1 MTAVIGRRRFLQY
14 SAAVGAAASAVGTT
28 GIACTVD
35 PPVEVATTSDDD
47 RWNEATIDELQR
59 AMERGETTAS
69 QLVDDS
75 LHRIER
81 LDWSGPRLNSIIE
94 VNPEAEDIARTLD
107 WERAEGHVRGPLH
120 GIPILLKDC
129 IATADRM
136 QTTAGSLALVGST
149 VPRDAGVVTK
159 LRDAG
164 AIVLGKAN
172 MSEWNAFRGWPTRGG
187 WSARAGIGLNPYAL
201 PYSTGDS
208 SSGSAAAVAAN
219 LAVGSVGLETYGS
232 IVMPA
237 SLCGVV
243 GLRPTMGL
251 ISRSGTVPIST
262 VRDTTGPI
270 ARTVADLAI
279 MLGAMAGPDPLD
291 PVTRRSEG
299 RLPRDHRAVLD
310 PNGLRGAR
318 IGIWR
323 SNHVWKDEGVAGV
336 VEPLVGV
343 LEELGAT
350 VFDPVDLP
358 GWKDATSWHTSVM
371 SGGFRDDVDAYLRE
385 LSGTGIRSLA
395 DVVAFNEEHADQELQ
410 WLNQGLLE
418 GALDTPP
425 PSDPASDWMKSR
437 RISAR
442 LGRAAFA
449 GAMDEHRLD
458 AVFCPTFVTPWA
470 IDLLNGDDPSTG
482 NGAAGPSNAAGYPH
496 ITLPAGF
503 VGELPGG
510 VSFMGRAWDEPKL
523 LRYAFAL
530 EQAVQA
536 RRAPKF
542 LTDYG
547 TTDFVDRAAQW
558 SPSEVGS

>member
-14 SAAVGAAASAVGTT
+14 SAAVGATATAVGAT
-28 GIACTVD
+28 GTACTAD
-35 PPVEVATTSDDD
+35 APVEVATTSDDD

-69 QLVDDS
+69 QLVDDF
-75 LHRIER
+75 LDRIER
-81 LDWSGPRLNSIIE
+81 LDWSGPRLNSVIE
-94 VNPEAEDIARTLD
+94 VNPDAEAIALALD
-107 WERAEGHVRGPLH
+107 EERAEGHVRGPMH

-136 QTTAGSLALVGST
+136 QTTAGSLALVGSK

-172 MSEWNAFRGWPTRGG
+172 MSEWNAFRGYPTRGG

-201 PYSTGDS
+201 SYSTGDS

-219 LAVGSVGLETYGS
+219 LAVGAVGLETYGS

-251 ISRSGTVPIST
+251 ISRSGTIPIST

-279 MLGAMAGPDPLD
+279 MLGAMVGADPLD
-291 PVTRRSEG
+291 PVTRESAG
-299 RLPRDHRAVLD
+299 RLPRDRAVLD
-310 PNGLRGAR
+310 PGGLRRAR

-323 SNHVWKDEGVAGV
+323 SNHVWKGEGVAEV

-343 LEELGAT
+343 LEELGAI
-350 VFDPVDLP
+350 VFDPVYLP
-358 GWKDATSWHTSVM
+358 EWKDAIGWHTSVM
-371 SGGFRDDVDAYLRE
+371 LGGFRADVDAYLRE
-385 LSGTGIRSLA
+385 LSDTRIRSLA

-410 WLNQGLLE
+410 WHNQALLE

-442 LGRAAFA
+442 LARAAFA
-449 GAMDEHRLD
+449 GAMDRHRLD

-470 IDLLNGDDPSTG
+470 IDLLNGDDPLTG

-496 ITLPAGF
+496 VTLPAGF
-503 VGELPGG
+503 VGELPVG

-536 RRAPKF
+536 RRSPKF
-542 LTDYG
+542 LADYG
-547 TTDFVDRAAQW
+547 ATDFVERGVLNDPAI
-558 SPSEVGS
+558 SDS